1 MEPPS
6 KARGP
11 LGAPVLAVVDRLG
24 QQAVGY
30 AQLSNRALTTLND
43 VEQALADVGVALNE
57 LELFVDDISERTR
70 VVRGA
75 VFQPTHPVVVDAEA
89 MAAARVP
96 R

>member
-1 MEPPS
+1 MGQRAYGPPQ
-6 KARGP
+6 P
-11 LGAPVLAVVDRLG
+11 PWVLGVLSLAVLDRLG

-70 VVRGA
+70 GIRFA
-75 VFQPTHPVVVDAEA
+75 VSTHGC
-89 MAAARVP
+89 RH
-96 R
+96 